1 MSKIATA
8 YAKSLFQSVYLNYLE
23 AKKLAAANEN
33 LELKTKNKDAYKI
46 SLITS
51 FDVQTAP
58 VTINVL
64 REEFYL
70 IEGFFL
76 LAKNSEKNFKNPFY
90 NEEGKLTVLFQIFPG
105 FSNTMKSFLKV
116 LTERKHLYLLPQISA
131 QFEKFTNKVQDSID
145 LKLIIASPL
154 PENFGTS
161 LLKILKKITNA
172 KDIRLSIMYDPKIL
186 GGVIIEYNSVAI
198 DASILKEFSFF
209 FSE

>member
-8 YAKSLFQSVYLNYLE
+8 YAKSLFQSVYLKYLE
-23 AKKLAAANEN
+23 AKKSEN
-33 LELKTKNKDAYKI
+33 LELKTKNKDDYKI

-76 LAKNSEKNFKNPFY
+76 LAKNSEKNYKNPFY
-90 NEEGKLTVLFQIFPG
+90 NEEGKLAILFQIFPG

-116 LTERKHLYLLPQISA
+116 LTERKHLYLLPEISSE
-131 QFEKFTNKVQDSID
+131 FEKFTTKVQDSID

-154 PENFGTS
+154 PENFGAN

-172 KDIRLSIMYDPKIL
+172 KDIRLSVMYDPKIL
-186 GGVIIEYNSVAI
+186 GGVVIEYNSVAI